1 MKWQRLGETEIKIQA
16 LYFFFKTH
24 RKKDGKEIYQN
35 IYKIYLWVVCSCV
48 IFRFLFLVFLCFFPK
63 IAFKENDLLL

>member
-1 MKWQRLGETEIKIQA
+1 MAEVRGNRNKDSGTL
-16 LYFFFKTH
+16 FFFKTH